1 MIPKHMTVQ
10 TPPMLRTAELRV
22 IAEAWD
28 EQHERERRSGTSKYR
43 RKGGGKT
50 MLEQLKRFDPEAGDL
65 EEAIALA
72 GFADIFQ
79 NQYAKR
85 SLETPNWLKEKSE
98 ALDREI
104 HKRHR
109 DYLEKELKAEET
121 RLETLK
127 TAQEKREDA
136 KQRIDRIR
144 AALGRT
150 QPEPGAPDS
159 TT

>member
-1 MIPKHMTVQ
+1 MTITPPKHFQ
-10 TPPMLRTAELRV
+10 PMPLRTAELQT

-28 EQHERERRSGTSKYR
+28 EQHERERSSGTHKYR
-43 RKGGGKT
+43 RKGGGN

-85 SLETPNWLKEKSE
+85 SLEIPNWLKEKSE

-150 QPEPGAPDS
+150 QPAPGAPDP